1 MKNTNIQMSGVGAMG
16 LQAAL
21 AGSNSLAPTPAPV
34 APVASAVAPVAP
46 ATEVPVDPTAIAQP
60 IPQIVNPLQEATN
73 TNFSPNTQNAALN
86 IYGDAASR
94 GY

>member
-16 LQAAL
+16 LQAA
-21 AGSNSLAPTPAPV
+21 NSLVPTP

-46 ATEVPVDPTAIAQP
+46 VAPATEAPVDPTAIAQP
-60 IPQIVNPLQEATN
+60 IQPIVNPLQEATN
-73 TNFSPNTQNAALN
+73 TNFPPATQNAALN
-86 IYGDAASR
+86 MYGDDASR

>member
-1 MKNTNIQMSGVGAMG
+1 MKNTINQMGGVGVT
-16 LQAAL
+16 AL
-21 AGSNSLAPTPAPV
+21 AQDVNSLVPTQAPV
-34 APVASAVAPVAP
+34 APVASAVSPAP
-46 ATEVPVDPTAIAQP
+46 TVPVDPTAIAQP

-73 TNFSPNTQNAALN
+73 TIFSPNTQNAALN